1 MNQQAT
7 SVFKD
12 TTNLTRWT
20 IRFLYAGIAIAV
32 IAFISDIFEYRLLSS
47 IQKGNYDSEWQM
59 MAAAESNDA
68 RQGIIGIIQL
78 AVFIVTA
85 ILILKWIYRA
95 NLNARQLGATDME
108 FTPGWSI
115 GWYFIPIA
123 FLWKPYQAMKE
134 IWWASKSPA
143 KWKGKSTPYLLQW
156 WWFFWIISHFL
167 GQASFRLSL
176 RAKELNELVYANVF
190 TLLSDIWEIPLNLII
205 LAIIARVYKM
215 QMSHLGKNI

>member
-143 KWKGKSTPYLLQW
+143 KWKGKSTPYLPQW